1 LLAEITQEAVDYL
14 KHPQNRETLVAISRD
29 LERSNPVKF
38 KEFQS
43 FLVSQDA
50 EFKTIFENLSY
61 PLSTE
66 EMTIVAGLPDIPRGS
81 MSEGFT
87 ANLDNE
93 TLVNIMQD
101 GNDISRSLIL

>member
-87 ANLDNE
+87 ANLNNE